1 MNSVAEPSL
10 GNVGVDSDD
19 ADGTGKALPIIF
31 HYWNIAR
38 RRLWLILAILIAA
51 LAAGLVMTLLAQ
63 PLYTA
68 TTRIEIARQQANV
81 TSFEGVQ
88 ARDMGQNLEFYSTQ
102 YDLLKA
108 RSLAE
113 RVVKDLRLARDADF
127 VKTFGLDQDEDVLPT
142 NAGFGQLSSAQLK
155 KREARATD
163 VLLDGI
169 SISPIRGSALV
180 DIHFSSP
187 SPGLSARIANSWANS
202 FVQQS
207 MDRRF
212 ASTSDARRFL
222 ETRLEGLRER
232 LQQSERALV
241 DYAENQKIV
250 RLSDSQSVDGKTRT
264 TQTLA
269 RADVESV
276 NAELAKAV
284 ADRVAAEA
292 RMSASG
298 RNRSSAEG
306 LANSALNN
314 LRSRRAE
321 VAGEYAKI
329 LVQFEP
335 EYPAARALK
344 DQLNAIDASIA
355 GEERRVGDA
364 VSATYRAAVDREG
377 QLRSR
382 LDSMLSLLSGQD
394 RASIQY
400 NIYQREVDTNRQLY
414 ESLLQRY
421 KEIGVAGVA
430 TNNISIVDPAIS
442 PESPSSP
449 RLMLNLALALL
460 AGMGFAGLAV
470 VVLENL
476 DEGIREPAQLSAALQ
491 LPILGVIPDSGDL
504 TSVELIS
511 DPKSELSEAYMT
523 VRTNLALTT
532 DHGLPRTLS
541 LTSSAPAEGKST
553 SSLVLAA
560 TIARVGR
567 SVILVDVD
575 LRKPSVWNY
584 LGLRNEGG
592 VSNYLTGQTDWQ
604 TWVQKTELKN
614 LSFLAAGPIPPS
626 AADLLSNDRLKQL
639 VSELSEHYDH
649 VILDSPPLLGL
660 SDAPLIAQVVEGV
673 IYVTEAQR
681 TSVRAAQLS
690 VARLRQGKA
699 RLFGAILTKYRSE
712 QHGYGYG

>member
-1 MNSVAEPSL
+1 MNSVAEPL
-10 GNVGVDSDD
+10 LRDVDAGGEETEGPSN
-19 ADGTGKALPIIF
+19 ALPVIF

-113 RVVKDLRLARDADF
+113 RVVKDLRLARDPLF
-127 VKTFGLDQDEDVLPT
+127 VQTFGLDKEEDVLPT
-142 NAGFGQLSSAQLK
+142 NSGFGQLSSAQLK
-155 KREARATD
+155 KREARATAT
-163 VLLDGI
+163 LLDGI
-169 SISPIRGSALV
+169 SIAPIRGSALV
-180 DIHFSSP
+180 DIRFASP
-187 SPGLSARIANSWANS
+187 NPGLSARIADAWAS
-202 FVQQS
+202 AFIQQS

-241 DYAENQKIV
+241 DYAESQKIV
-250 RLSDSQSVDGKTRT
+250 RLSDTQSVDGKTRT

-269 RADVESV
+269 RADVESI

-292 RMSASG
+292 RMSASAG
-298 RNRSSAEG
+298 NRSSAEG
-306 LANSALNN
+306 LANPALNN
-314 LRSRRAE
+314 LRSRRAD
-321 VAGEYAKI
+321 VAGEYAKL

-344 DQLNAIDASIA
+344 DQLRAIDASIA
-355 GEERRVGDA
+355 NEERRVGEA
-364 VSATYRAAVDREG
+364 VTSVYRAAADREG

-400 NIYQREVDTNRQLY
+400 NIFQREVDTNRQLY

-421 KEIGVAGVA
+421 KEIGVSGVA
-430 TNNISIVDPAIS
+430 TNNISIVDPAVA
-442 PESPSSP
+442 PGAPSSP
-449 RLMLNLALALL
+449 RLVLNLALALL
-460 AGMGFAGLAV
+460 VGVGLAGLSV
-470 VVLENL
+470 FVLENL

-511 DPKSELSEAYMT
+511 DPKSELAEAYMT
-523 VRTNLALTT
+523 VRTNLSLTT

-592 VSNYLTGQTDWQ
+592 VSNFLTGQTDWQ

-639 VSELSEHYDH
+639 VSELSQHYDH

-660 SDAPLIAQVVEGV
+660 SDAP
-673 IYVTEAQR
+673 R
-681 TSVRAAQLS
+681 SSRASSMSLRRSGRQCGRRSSPWLGCDR
-690 VARLRQGKA
+690 ARHVCSA
-699 RLFGAILTKYRSE
+699 RF
-712 QHGYGYG
+712 